1 MGPTQSIMTVS
12 HHFPMVLHYVPYN
25 LKVTIPSW
33 CDYVFMENNNY
44 IFFVIVFLMA
54 ASSCSPLCSS
64 IQILMAIQ

>member
-33 CDYVFMENNNY
+33 CDYVFHGK
-44 IFFVIVFLMA
+44 
-54 ASSCSPLCSS
+54 
-64 IQILMAIQ
+64 Q